1 MYFKGH
7 NGQVEVF
14 EDRIVISRKGAL
26 GFLSQGIKGDKAI
39 PFSSITAVQ
48 FKDAGAFAN
57 GYVQFTVKGGIESR
71 GGIFAAGSD
80 ENSVMFRQGEQAKE
94 FAKLRT
100 FVEAK
105 VMGSGANHRPVSAA
119 DELEK
124 FAALRDRGILTE
136 EEFQMKKRALLGL

>member
-1 MYFKGH
+1 MHFKGH
-7 NGQVEVF
+7 NGQVEIF

-26 GFLSQGIKGDKAI
+26 SFLTQGFKGDKAI

-57 GYVQFTVKGGIESR
+57 GYIQFTVKGGMESR
-71 GGIFAAGSD
+71 GGILAASSD
-80 ENSVMFRQGEQAKE
+80 ENSVMFRQGRQAEE

-100 FVEAK
+100 IIETK
-105 VMGSGANHRPVSAA
+105 IMSPKPNQSISAA

-124 FAALRDRGILTE
+124 FAALRDRGILTD
-136 EEFQMKKRALLGL
+136 EEFQQKKRALLGLR